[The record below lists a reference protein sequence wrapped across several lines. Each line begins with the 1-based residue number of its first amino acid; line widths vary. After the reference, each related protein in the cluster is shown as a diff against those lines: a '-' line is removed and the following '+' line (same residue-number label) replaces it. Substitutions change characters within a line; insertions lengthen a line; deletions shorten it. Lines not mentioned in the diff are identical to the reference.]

1 MSLSQAY
8 ASVNTG
14 NASPLLL
21 AVRSVREGF
30 KQTLQTRRAR
40 ARARMELECY
50 TDRQLQDLG
59 LSRADIPSVV
69 AGQFGR

>member
-21 AVRSVREGF
+21 AVRTLRAGVARSV
-30 KQTLQTRRAR
+30 QARRAR
-40 ARARMELECY
+40 IRARAELEAY

-69 AGQFGR
+69 AGHYGR

>member
-21 AVRSVREGF
+21 GFRAMREAF
-30 KQTLQTRRAR
+30 KQSTEARRAR
-40 ARARMELECY
+40 ARARMELESY

-59 LSRADIPSVV
+59 LSRADIPAVV
-69 AGQFGR
+69 AGQYGR